1 MVGDR
6 FVAAVERACDWH
18 LGQVR
23 KGTNIPYVA
32 HLLAVASLV
41 LEAEGDEEL
50 AIAAMLHD
58 AIEDQ
63 PDFVTSEGIAEQFG
77 ERVADIV
84 VQCSVREHGVEGTA
98 DNWRARKEAYVEHL
112 KSAPPDVLLVSGADK
127 LHNARSILRDL
138 EQGVDVWSRFN
149 NTEPAEQLWYYRELV
164 NVFSNRIEG
173 PRWLPEEF
181 RRTVDQI
188 AALSRA
194 QEGTRVRKRG
204 ASVDPDP

>member
-6 FVAAVERACDWH
+6 FVAAVERACEWH

-41 LEAEGDEEL
+41 LEAGGDEDL

-63 PDFVTSEGIAEQFG
+63 PEFVTSEGIAAQFG

-84 VQCSVREHGVEGTA
+84 VQCSDREHGVEGTPG
-98 DNWRARKEAYVEHL
+98 NWRARKEAYVEHL
-112 KSAPPDVLLVSGADK
+112 KSATPDVLLVSAADK

-149 NTEPAEQLWYYRELV
+149 NTEPADQLWYYRALAD
-164 NVFSNRIEG
+164 VFSDRIER
-173 PRWLPEEF
+173 PRWLRDEF
-181 RRTVDQI
+181 RRTVDEI
-188 AALSRA
+188 D
-194 QEGTRVRKRG
+194 RVTKRG